1 MVDSETKRWR
11 WLGAAANAHAL
22 LYRVTRGRIGQ
33 RFRDLPPMLLLEHTG
48 ARSGISRHTPL
59 AYVRDGESF
68 VVVASKGGYP
78 RHPAWFHN
86 LSAHPDV
93 TVRVGAR
100 RIAVRAH
107 VADPS
112 ERARL
117 WPRAVEAYPG
127 YAQYAQRTT
136 REIPLVVLEPR

>member
-1 MVDSETKRWR
+1 MYDSETRRWR
-11 WLGAAANAHAL
+11 LLGAVSNVHAL
-22 LYRVTRGRIGQ
+22 VYRATRGRIGQ
-33 RFRDLPPMLLLEHTG
+33 RFRDSPPILLLEHTG
-48 ARSGISRHTPL
+48 ARSGVRRHTPL
-59 AYVRDGESF
+59 AYVRDGESL

-86 LSAHPDV
+86 LRAHPDV

-107 VADPS
+107 VADPA

-117 WPRAVEAYPG
+117 WPRAIEVYPG
-127 YAQYAQRTT
+127 YAHYAQRTT